1 MHAGTWEDATRHEER
16 EGDSHD
22 ERPLDVRGRHAD
34 ADAAAGVARRKRG
47 GAQPPRICAYVHV
60 RVLAVCTCVCEPSAC
75 VCRQCALAGASARVC
90 AGCVSAVSLQ
100 SGLLACVTADPLL
113 GYSRVSVSPV
123 SVASSLVRPSKKG
136 LDRSWRLSE

>member
-1 MHAGTWEDATRHEER
+1 MNDGVIYGCWMVRTCLA
-16 EGDSHD
+16 
-22 ERPLDVRGRHAD
+22 RPAPG
-34 ADAAAGVARRKRG
+34 GV
-47 GAQPPRICAYVHV
+47 
-60 RVLAVCTCVCEPSAC
+60 CVST
-75 VCRQCALAGASARVC
+75 VGASARVC